1 VRESPAYDVI
11 GLLEE
16 RGADVSYHDPY
27 VPEFEVEG
35 KEYESVELT
44 EDQLGETDLV
54 LVLTDHS
61 DIDFG
66 RVVDGS
72 SMVFDTRNAT
82 DGMDDEVVYRL

>member
-35 KEYESVELT
+35 KEYGSVELT
-44 EDQLGETDLV
+44 EERLGEADLV

-66 RVVDGS
+66 QVVEAS

-82 DGMDDEVVYRL
+82 AGIDDETVYRL